1 MLGWCLSQDF
11 SQSEH
16 ALYQLSLNSSPQG
29 TVDEKIIEGFIV
41 GAGDLQVHHAGHQC
55 TIDTLRI
62 VGDRKK
68 RK

>member
-1 MLGWCLSQDF
+1 MEQKEIFLLCQ
-11 SQSEH
+11 
-16 ALYQLSLNSSPQG
+16 SLNSSPQG